1 MFSQLATN
9 LIIAYLCLS
18 QGINS
23 SLSNVSRSV
32 LAASI
37 YKVWSTVISRIL
49 QGHRIDKVSMIYLY
63 FCKLNK
69 YLIAIVYIISFYNHF
84 AFVCFISYI
93 FIDNRIY
100 IKDKIFSYIFLYL
113 VSYICEII
121 WFYQYFDCIVILEY
135 RVKNDLICIILLVL
149 YTKQLAFYAY
159 VIHIYI
165 CYELSG
171 FKTSK
176 NVLVSCNWSLVRHSY
191 KYVKPT
197 TRFNNCSFQN

>member
-23 SLSNVSRSV
+23 SLSYVSRSV

-63 FCKLNK
+63 FCKLNR

-93 FIDNRIY
+93 FIDNRIDF
-100 IKDKIFSYIFLYL
+100 KEKIFFLYFPISCFLYL
-113 VSYICEII
+113 RNHLILPIFWLYRHILVTGPLFDTDTNMSNQPPGLII
-121 WFYQYFDCIVILEY
+121 
-135 RVKNDLICIILLVL
+135 VL
-149 YTKQLAFYAY
+149 SKKLKAY
-159 VIHIYI
+159 
-165 CYELSG
+165 
-171 FKTSK
+171 
-176 NVLVSCNWSLVRHSY
+176 SLNSI
-191 KYVKPT
+191 
-197 TRFNNCSFQN
+197 

>member
-23 SLSNVSRSV
+23 SLSYVSRSV

-63 FCKLNK
+63 FCKLNR
-69 YLIAIVYIISFYNHF
+69 YLIEIVYIISFYNHF

-93 FIDNRIY
+93 FIDNRIDF
-100 IKDKIFSYIFLYL
+100 KEKIFFLYFPISCYLYLRNHLILPIFWLYRHIL
-113 VSYICEII
+113 VTGPLFDTDTNMSNQPPGLII
-121 WFYQYFDCIVILEY
+121 
-135 RVKNDLICIILLVL
+135 VL
-149 YTKQLAFYAY
+149 SKKLKAY
-159 VIHIYI
+159 
-165 CYELSG
+165 
-171 FKTSK
+171 
-176 NVLVSCNWSLVRHSY
+176 SLNSI
-191 KYVKPT
+191 
-197 TRFNNCSFQN
+197 

>member
-23 SLSNVSRSV
+23 SLSYVSRSV

-63 FCKLNK
+63 FCKLNR

-93 FIDNRIY
+93 FIDNRID
-100 IKDKIFSYIFLYL
+100 IQDKIFFLYFPISCFLYL
-113 VSYICEII
+113 RNHLILPIFWLYRHILVTGPLFDTDTNMSNQPPGLII
-121 WFYQYFDCIVILEY
+121 
-135 RVKNDLICIILLVL
+135 VL
-149 YTKQLAFYAY
+149 SKKLKAY
-159 VIHIYI
+159 
-165 CYELSG
+165 
-171 FKTSK
+171 
-176 NVLVSCNWSLVRHSY
+176 SLNSI
-191 KYVKPT
+191 
-197 TRFNNCSFQN
+197 